1 MFLYVIK
8 MGFVMEQKN
17 GIKKSANIKSGRPRM
32 YWFQV
37 VWVEKWFMFVFF
49 KVIALSEFRGRE
61 NICLCRKNIDEK
73 IVMFLKGGGG
83 GVFIA
88 IYEMLLELFICC
100 RIDCTQ
106 YYYDIEI
113 QI

>member
-1 MFLYVIK
+1 MPMFLYVIK

-61 NICLCRKNIDEK
+61 NICLCRKILMK
-73 IVMFLKGGGG
+73 KRVMFLKGWGGG
-83 GVFIA
+83 SV
-88 IYEMLLELFICC
+88 YSHL
-100 RIDCTQ
+100 
-106 YYYDIEI
+106 
-113 QI
+113 